1 MRNLHWVLPRLT
13 DAHSTLLKLSDVNCQ
28 LKLYPSRAIMFAWVG
43 NAVTVSQVLYEVE
56 EEVEVVQSQ
65 LFESVSRRLATITM
79 WECALSRPL

>member
-1 MRNLHWVLPRLT
+1 
-13 DAHSTLLKLSDVNCQ
+13 
-28 LKLYPSRAIMFAWVG
+28 MFAWVG
-43 NAVTVSQVLYEVE
+43 NAVAVSQVLYEVE